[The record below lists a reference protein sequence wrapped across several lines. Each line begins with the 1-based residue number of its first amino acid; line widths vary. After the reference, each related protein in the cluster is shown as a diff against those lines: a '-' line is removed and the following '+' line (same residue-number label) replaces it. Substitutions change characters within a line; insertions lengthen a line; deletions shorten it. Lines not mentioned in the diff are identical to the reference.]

1 MSQGIY
7 ASMSQMDEV
16 IEEERIRRSDTGL
29 RILLSLLFGLIGG
42 VVEALLWL
50 IVVFQLIVALV
61 TQRRPKPQL
70 REFANRIL
78 SYYYRIGRYL
88 TYNESRV
95 PFPFSDFPSALE
107 EDAWDPDETES
118 KALGISRRESEPD
131 FEDEEEALD

>member
-95 PFPFSDFPSALE
+95 PFPFSDFPPALE

-131 FEDEEEALD
+131 FEDEEEAPD